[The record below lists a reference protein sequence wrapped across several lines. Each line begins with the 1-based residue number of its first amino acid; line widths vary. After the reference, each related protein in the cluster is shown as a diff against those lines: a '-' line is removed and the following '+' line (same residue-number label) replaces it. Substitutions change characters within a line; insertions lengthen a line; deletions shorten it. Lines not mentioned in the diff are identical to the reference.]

1 MSLYADIVE
10 ETAKQ
15 IVVEFSEPGK
25 GIAKKIDIAVFD
37 ATKRDNIRLR
47 KDLERLEQEVGRL
60 KQETNLATSE
70 SKKREQQ
77 LQNVVARL
85 AASEAENRAF
95 QAANAKLNV
104 EVSQLK
110 N

>member
-1 MSLYADIVE
+1 
-10 ETAKQ
+10 
-15 IVVEFSEPGK
+15 
-25 GIAKKIDIAVFD
+25 
-37 ATKRDNIRLR
+37 
-47 KDLERLEQEVGRL
+47 LEQEVGRL

-70 SKKREQQ
+70 SKNREQQ
-77 LQNVVARL
+77 LQKVVARL

-95 QAANAKLNV
+95 QDANAKLNV